1 MPRKTTKA
9 QEALTDE
16 RDGLMSQQLVPAKK
30 EDKQKVV
37 NRPTALDFKKVEELK
52 RLILQ
57 DVSRGRTQSAM
68 QYTKSLVNTY
78 LQNPYSFRSQIIGVS
93 RFLWRVSTIYRKIIF
108 YYATIPKYNYCIV
121 EKPEFTKSSNI
132 QKLLKDYETVLSE
145 VHRFNI
151 KEEFA
156 TAVALAIRDGCYCGY
171 TYRFDDEGSFLHMLP
186 VEYYRIQ
193 GKNEAGQWVVFFDAT
208 YFNVGQNIIFVEGI
222 DGDTSG
228 CWADE
233 FIEGYRAYAQDR
245 SKRWFMLDPSKTITL
260 LGGLQDEFD
269 NPLPFFTG
277 LFPSILNMLSAEEL
291 VADRT
296 ELDNFY
302 LLLLKIDTFDEN
314 TVDDFEVSLDLANA
328 YKDALAD
335 IMPKLSGVGLAPGMT
350 PELVTFSKANQT
362 NDESII
368 QENINNIFAQSG
380 ASQTVVSSGDSQSA
394 LSIKYSLIND
404 FSYVALLLSRLEKN
418 YQYYID
424 KNISDNTIFTIH
436 HQTHY
441 NEDEYLEKLKTSATL
456 GGSAMKYLT
465 AMNMTPYEAYCTI
478 KFESEIGL
486 KDMMEP
492 LESSYQKSADDND
505 SGRPRAADDEISG
518 SAERTRNIVDEG

>member
-1 MPRKTTKA
+1 MPRKPKA
-9 QEALTDE
+9 QEALTEE
-16 RDGLMSQQLVPAKK
+16 RAVMSQQLVPKQKAV
-30 EDKQKVV
+30 DTQKVV
-37 NRPTALDFKKVEELK
+37 NRPTALDFKKTEKLK
-52 RLILQ
+52 ELILQ
-57 DVSRGRTQSAM
+57 DVSRNRTQTAM
-68 QYTKSLVNTY
+68 QYTKSLVSTY
-78 LQNPYSFRSQIIGVS
+78 LQNPYSYRTQIIGVS
-93 RFLWRVSTIYRKIIF
+93 RFLWRVSSIYRKIIL
-108 YYATIPKYNYCIV
+108 YYATMPKYNYCIV
-121 EKPEFTKSSNI
+121 EAPEFTKEPNV
-132 QKLLKDYETVLSE
+132 QKLLKDYETVLLAA
-145 VHRFNI
+145 HRTNF

-156 TAVALAIRDGCYCGY
+156 TAIALAIRDGSYVGY
-171 TYRFDDEGSFLHMLP
+171 AYSSDEGTFFHMLP
-186 VEYYRIQ
+186 VEYYKIR
-193 GKNEAGQWVVFFDAT
+193 GKNQAGQWVVAFDAT
-208 YFNVGQNIIFVEGI
+208 YFAVGQNRIFVEGI
-222 DGDTSG
+222 DGDTTG
-228 CWADE
+228 CWAEE
-233 FIEGYRAYAQDR
+233 FINGWKAYQADR
-245 SKRWFMLDPSKTITL
+245 EARWFILDPSKTLVL

-277 LFPSILNMLSAEEL
+277 LFPSILNMLSAEEI

-314 TVDDFEVSLDLANA
+314 TVDDFEVSLDLAEA
-328 YKDALAD
+328 YKNALSE
-335 IMPKLSGVGLAPGMT
+335 IMPRLSGVGLAPGLS
-350 PELVTFSKANQT
+350 PELITFSKANSA

-394 LSIKYSLIND
+394 LSIKYSLLND

-424 KNISDNTIFTIH
+424 NNIAEGTIFTIH

-465 AMNMTPYEAYCTI
+465 AMNMTPYEAFCTI
-478 KFESEIGL
+478 RFESAIGL

-492 LESSYQKSADDND
+492 LQSSYQKSAND
-505 SGRPRAADDEISG
+505 VGRPRAADDEISP
-518 SAERTRNIVDEG
+518 SAERTKNIVDDK

>member
-9 QEALTDE
+9 QEALADE
-16 RDGLMSQQLVPAKK
+16 RSSVMTQSLVSKK
-30 EDKQKVV
+30 KDEPEVV
-37 NRPTALDFKKVEELK
+37 NRPTALDFKKTEKLK
-52 RLILQ
+52 ELILQ
-57 DVSRGRTQSAM
+57 DVTRGRTQTAM
-68 QYTKSLVNTY
+68 QYTKSLVSTY
-78 LQNPYSFRSQIIGVS
+78 LQNPASYRQQIIGVS
-93 RFLWRVSTIYRKIIF
+93 RFLYRVSAIYRKIIL
-108 YYATIPKYNYCIV
+108 YYATMPKYNYCIV
-121 EKPEFTKSSNI
+121 EAPEFTKEPNV
-132 QKLLKDYETVLSE
+132 QKMMKDYETVLLAA
-145 VHRFNI
+145 HRTNF

-156 TAVALAIRDGCYCGY
+156 TAVALAIRDGIFCGY
-171 TYRFDDEGSFLHMLP
+171 AYASDEGTFFHMLP
-186 VEYYRIQ
+186 VEYYKIR
-193 GKNEAGQWVVFFDAT
+193 GKNEAGQWVIFFDAT
-208 YFNVGQNIIFVEGI
+208 YFAVGQNRIFVEGI
-222 DGDTSG
+222 DGDTTG
-228 CWADE
+228 CWAED
-233 FIEGYRAYAQDR
+233 FINGWKEYQSNRDA
-245 SKRWFMLDPSKTITL
+245 RWFILDPSKTLVL

-314 TVDDFEVSLDLANA
+314 TVDDFEVSLELANA
-328 YKDALAD
+328 YKNALEG
-335 IMPKLSGVGLAPGMT
+335 IMPKLSGVGLAPGLS
-350 PELVTFSKANQT
+350 PELITFSKANSN
-362 NDESII
+362 NDESLI

-380 ASQTVVSSGDSQSA
+380 ASQTIVSSGDGQSA

-424 KNISDNTIFTIH
+424 KNIAEGTIFTIH

-465 AMNMTPYEAYCTI
+465 AMNMSPYEAYCTI
-478 KFESEIGL
+478 RFESAIGL

-492 LESSYQKSADDND
+492 LESSYQKSAND
-505 SGRPRAADDEISG
+505 IGRPRATDDEISG
-518 SAERTRNIVDEG
+518 SAERTRNITDENI

>member
-1 MPRKTTKA
+1 MPRKPKA
-9 QEALTDE
+9 QEALTDSRE
-16 RDGLMSQQLVPAKK
+16 GVMSQQLVPKK
-30 EDKQKVV
+30 KKDEVEVV
-37 NRPTALDFKKVEELK
+37 NRPTALDFEKTKKLK
-52 RLILQ
+52 ELILQ
-57 DVSRGRTQSAM
+57 DVSRGRTQTAM
-68 QYTKSLVNTY
+68 QYTKSLVSTY
-78 LQNPYSFRSQIIGVS
+78 LQNPYNFRSQIIGVS
-93 RFLWRVSTIYRKIIF
+93 RFLWRVSAIYRKIIF
-108 YYATIPKYNYCIV
+108 YYATMPKYNYCIV
-121 EKPEFTKSSNI
+121 ERPEFTKTPNVKKMLS
-132 QKLLKDYETVLSE
+132 DYETVLRR
-145 VHRFNI
+145 VHQFNF

-156 TAVALAIRDGCYCGY
+156 TAIALAIRDGSYVGY
-171 TYRFDDEGSFLHMLP
+171 MYDNENEGSFLHMLP
-186 VEYYRIQ
+186 VEYYKIR

-208 YFNVGQNIIFVEGI
+208 YFAVGQNRIFVEGI

-233 FIEGYRAYAQDR
+233 FIQGWKNYNSNRDL
-245 SKRWFMLDPSKTITL
+245 RWFMLDPSKTITL

-314 TVDDFEVSLDLANA
+314 TVDDFEVSLELANA
-328 YKDALAD
+328 YKDALEG
-335 IMPKLSGVGLAPGMT
+335 IMPKLSGVGLAPGMV
-350 PELVTFSKANQT
+350 PELITFNKANST
-362 NDESII
+362 NDESIV

-478 KFESEIGL
+478 VFEHSIGL

-492 LESSYQKSADDND
+492 LESSYQKSANDND
-505 SGRPRAADDEISG
+505 AGRPRASDDEISG
-518 SAERTRNIVDEG
+518 SAERTRNIVDDNV

>member
-1 MPRKTTKA
+1 MPKKYTSKA
-9 QEALTDE
+9 QEALTNE
-16 RDGLMSQQLVPAKK
+16 RSNMSQQLIPKNK
-30 EDKQKVV
+30 NDEINVV
-37 NRPTALDFKKVEELK
+37 DRPTALDFKKTEKLK
-52 RLILQ
+52 ELILQ
-57 DVSRGRTQSAM
+57 DVKKGRTQTAM
-68 QYTKSLVNTY
+68 QYTKSLLQTY
-78 LQNPYSFRSQIIGVS
+78 LQNPYSYRIQLINVS
-93 RFLWRVSTIYRKIIF
+93 RFLYRVSAIYRKIIL
-108 YYATIPKYNYCIV
+108 YYATMPKYNYCIV
-121 EKPEFTKSSNI
+121 EKPDFTKALDKN
-132 QKLLKDYETVLSE
+132 KLLKDFESVLKE
-145 VHRFNI
+145 AHGFNF

-156 TAVALAIRDGCYCGY
+156 TAVALAMRDGVYIGY
-171 TYRFDDEGSFLHMLP
+171 HYKGENSSFLHALP
-186 VEYYRIQ
+186 IEYCKIR
-193 GKNEAGQWVVFFDAT
+193 GKQDGQWVVAFDAT
-208 YFNVGQNIIFVEGI
+208 YFAVGQNSIFVNGI

-228 CWADE
+228 CWSDE
-233 FIEGYRAYAQDR
+233 FVVGWHDYQTNRDLRY
-245 SKRWFMLDPSKTITL
+245 FTLDPSRCFVI

-277 LFPSILNMLSAEEL
+277 LFPSILNMISAEEL

-314 TVDDFEVSLDLANA
+314 TVDDFKISLDLAEA
-328 YKDALAD
+328 YKEAISS
-335 IMPKLSGVGLAPGMT
+335 IMPRLAGVGLLPGMSAS
-350 PELVTFSKANQT
+350 LQQFSKANST

-380 ASQTVVSSGDSQSA
+380 ASQTIVSSGDGQSA

-424 KNISDNTIFTIH
+424 KNIAEGTIFTIH

-441 NEDEYLEKLKTSATL
+441 NEDEYLDKLKTSATL

-478 KFESEIGL
+478 RFESAIGL

-492 LESSYQKSADDND
+492 LESSYQKSAND
-505 SGRPRAADDEISG
+505 VGRPKASDDEISG
-518 SAERTRNIVDEG
+518 SAERTRNVTDDNLI

>member
-16 RDGLMSQQLVPAKK
+16 RSTMSQQMVSKK
-30 EDKQKVV
+30 KNDEPEVV
-37 NRPTALDFKKVEELK
+37 NRPTALDFKKAAKLK
-52 RLILQ
+52 ELILQ
-57 DVSRGRTQSAM
+57 DVSRNRTQTAM
-68 QYTKSLVNTY
+68 QYTKSLVSTY
-78 LQNPYSFRSQIIGVS
+78 LQNPYSYRTQIVGVS
-93 RFLWRVSTIYRKIIF
+93 RFLWRVSAIYRKIIL
-108 YYATIPKYNYCIV
+108 YYATMPKYNYCIV
-121 EKPEFTKSSNI
+121 EAPEFTKEPNV
-132 QKLLKDYETVLSE
+132 QKMMKDYETVLLAA
-145 VHRFNI
+145 HRTNF

-156 TAVALAIRDGCYCGY
+156 TAVALTIRDGVFCGY
-171 TYRFDDEGSFLHMLP
+171 AYASDAGIFFHMLP
-186 VEYYRIQ
+186 VEYYKIR

-208 YFNVGQNIIFVEGI
+208 YFAVGQNRIFVEGV

-228 CWADE
+228 CWAED
-233 FIEGYRAYAQDR
+233 FINGWKEYQSNRDA
-245 SKRWFMLDPSKTITL
+245 RWFMLDPSKTLVL

-314 TVDDFEVSLDLANA
+314 TVDDFEVSLELANA
-328 YKDALAD
+328 YKDALSG
-335 IMPKLSGVGLAPGMT
+335 IMPKLSGVGLAPGLT
-350 PELVTFSKANQT
+350 PELITFSKANST
-362 NDESII
+362 NDESIV
-368 QENINNIFAQSG
+368 QENINNIFAQAG
-380 ASQTVVSSGDSQSA
+380 ASQTIVSSGDGQSA

-418 YQYYID
+418 YQYYLD
-424 KNISDNTIFTIH
+424 KNVAEGTIFTIH

-465 AMNMTPYEAYCTI
+465 AMNMTPYEAYCTMR
-478 KFESEIGL
+478 FETAIGL

-492 LESSYQKSADDND
+492 LESSYQKSANDND
-505 SGRPRAADDEISG
+505 AGRPRASDDEISD
-518 SAERTRNIVDEG
+518 SAERTRNVTDDNV

>member
-16 RDGLMSQQLVPAKK
+16 RSNLITQSLVSKNNDEP
-30 EDKQKVV
+30 EVI
-37 NRPTALDFKKVEELK
+37 NRPTALDFKKAAKLK
-52 RLILQ
+52 ELILQ
-57 DVSRGRTQSAM
+57 DVSRNRTQTAM
-68 QYTKSLVNTY
+68 QYTKSLVSTY
-78 LQNPYSFRSQIIGVS
+78 LQNPYSYRTQIVGVS
-93 RFLWRVSTIYRKIIF
+93 RFLWRVSAIYRKIIL
-108 YYATIPKYNYCIV
+108 YYATMPKYNYCIV
-121 EKPEFTKSSNI
+121 EAPEFTKEPNV
-132 QKLLKDYETVLSE
+132 QKMMKDYETVLLAA
-145 VHRFNI
+145 HRTNF

-156 TAVALAIRDGCYCGY
+156 TAVALAIRDGVFCGY
-171 TYRFDDEGSFLHMLP
+171 AYASDAGTFFHMLP
-186 VEYYRIQ
+186 VEYYKIR

-208 YFNVGQNIIFVEGI
+208 YFAVGQNRIFVEGV

-228 CWADE
+228 CWAED
-233 FIEGYRAYAQDR
+233 FINGWKEYQSNRDA
-245 SKRWFMLDPSKTITL
+245 RWFMLDPSKTLVL

-314 TVDDFEVSLDLANA
+314 TVDDFEVSLELANA
-328 YKDALAD
+328 YKDALSG
-335 IMPKLSGVGLAPGMT
+335 IMPKLSGVGLAPGLT
-350 PELVTFSKANQT
+350 PELITFSKANST
-362 NDESII
+362 NDESIV
-368 QENINNIFAQSG
+368 QENINNIFAQAG
-380 ASQTVVSSGDSQSA
+380 ASQTIVSSGDGQSA

-418 YQYYID
+418 YQYYLD
-424 KNISDNTIFTIH
+424 KNVAEGTIFTIH

-465 AMNMTPYEAYCTI
+465 AMNMTPYEAYCTMR
-478 KFESEIGL
+478 FETAIGL

-505 SGRPRAADDEISG
+505 AGRPRASDDEISG
-518 SAERTRNIVDEG
+518 SAERTRNVTDDNV